1 MIDNT
6 IKKIDNYTYYT
17 KDTIGSGSYGKVFKG
32 LDTLTGTIVAIK

>member
-32 LDTLTGTIVAIK
+32 

>member
-17 KDTIGSGSYGKVFKG
+17 KDTIGSGSYAKVFKG
-32 LDTLTGTIVAIK
+32 LDTLTGNIVAIR

>member
-32 LDTLTGTIVAIK
+32 YDTLTGNVVAIK

>member
-17 KDTIGSGSYGKVFKG
+17 KDTIGSGSYVKVFKG
-32 LDTLTGTIVAIK
+32 LDTLTGNIVAIK

>member
-32 LDTLTGTIVAIK
+32 LDTLIGNIVAIK